1 MLKVL
6 IVEDEPIIQKGL
18 KYRVNWPDMGCV
30 VAGTADN
37 GVEGIKMIDALQPQI
52 VIVDIRMPFKDGI
65 QMLKETKE
73 KYSYEAVIISGFDE
87 FDYAKQAIRLNVSDY
102 LLKPIDIQQLEETI
116 KKLVKKINNNKERRQ
131 LFKQNQYYKEILQ
144 LELGEIKNSSP
155 TEGIVNYITKNYK
168 RDITLNDI
176 SEELNISVSSLNNH
190 FKAEINYSVHEFLVR
205 YRILKALQLIQNE
218 QKYIYEVATMVGF
231 NNYKYFSNV
240 FRKYMGMSP
249 SEFMKK
255 EETML
260 K

>member
-1 MLKVL
+1 
-6 IVEDEPIIQKGL
+6 
-18 KYRVNWPDMGCV
+18 
-30 VAGTADN
+30 
-37 GVEGIKMIDALQPQI
+37 MIDTLQPQI
-52 VIVDIRMPFKDGI
+52 DIVDIRMPFKDGI

-131 LFKQNQYYKEILQ
+131 LYKQNQYYKEILQ

-190 FKAEINYSVHEFLVR
+190 FKA
-205 YRILKALQLIQNE
+205 
-218 QKYIYEVATMVGF
+218 
-231 NNYKYFSNV
+231 
-240 FRKYMGMSP
+240 
-249 SEFMKK
+249 
-255 EETML
+255 
-260 K
+260 